1 MITKEQFEKLAG
13 IELIE
18 QDGKLVYYGKLNF
31 SFIKDITDL
40 PESLKHLGN
49 LDLSYRKDI
58 TELPDNLIVL
68 GWLNLKNSGV
78 IKLPKGLEV
87 ENWFDIS
94 GTDIDVLPKDT
105 KFGGSLFV
113 NNMNKPFSFPKVVKS
128 NGYLECSMTTIK
140 QMPEKVY
147 TKDSCN
153 FSHSKFD
160 KLPKVMEV
168 SDALNLYETS
178 TTELS
183 EGLKEVYGYLTIY
196 GTNISKLNDNLVI
209 YNDLFLG
216 RTPIK
221 ELSEGLIVGHILD
234 LSNNKLND
242 YSNLHKVCPKFI
254 VTKEKYEEIKGILV
268 KHTKKETCINNEIS
282 VSFEPNYKGAYLFE
296 NESGKYIK
304 ADNIFGK
311 IVQQKGNVYHIHLNG
326 GNEITYLLTDGE
338 GRWSHGETLK
348 EAKDDLLYKITDRDE
363 SDYESL
369 SLDSELSFK
378 DAITCYRVITGACS
392 FGTRDFI
399 ENRLGENK
407 NDKYT
412 INEIIDLTEGEYG
425 NEDFREFFCK
435 D

>member
-1 MITKEQFEKLAG
+1 MITKEQFEQLAG

-31 SFIKDITDL
+31 SYIKDITDL

-113 NNMNKPFSFPKVVKS
+113 NNMKKPFSFPKVVKS

-168 SDALNLYETS
+168 KYSLYMDS
-178 TTELS
+178 TPITELS
-183 EGLKEVYGYLTIY
+183 EGIKEVCGRLDIRHTKV
-196 GTNISKLNDNLVI
+196 TNLNDNLVVYDI
-209 YNDLFLG
+209 LNLG
-216 RTPIK
+216 YTQIE
-221 ELSEGLIVGHILD
+221 ELSKGLIVGYNLD
-234 LSNNKLND
+234 LCNTNLKD
-242 YSNLHKVCPKFI
+242 YSNLHKVCSSFSI
-254 VTKEKYEEIKGILV
+254 SENRYEEIKDNLIEHSKRNLWGEVRI
-268 KHTKKETCINNEIS
+268 T
-282 VSFEPNYKGAYLFE
+282 FEPNYKGAYLFE
-296 NESGKYIK
+296 NEIGKYIK
-304 ADNIFGK
+304 VDNIFGK
-311 IVQQKGNVYHIHLNG
+311 IVKQNGNEYHIKVVGCEN
-326 GNEITYLLTDGE
+326 ITYLVTDGE
-338 GRWSHGETLK
+338 GRWSHGDTLK
-348 EAKDDLLYKITDRDE
+348 EAKNDLIYKISKRNQDAYKT
-363 SDYESL
+363 L
-369 SLDSELSFK
+369 TLDSKLSFQ
-378 DAITCYRVITGACS
+378 DAIMCYRVITGACY
-392 FGTRDFI
+392 FGTMDFI
-399 ENRLGENK
+399 EHRLGKNK
-407 NDKYT
+407 KEVYT
-412 INEIIDLTEGEYG
+412 IKEIINLTKDEYG
-425 NEDFREFFCK
+425 GKTFNDFFSK
-435 D
+435 S

>member
-1 MITKEQFEKLAG
+1 MITKEQFEQLAG

-58 TELPDNLIVL
+58 TELPDNLKVL

-168 SDALNLYETS
+168 KYSLYMDS
-178 TTELS
+178 TPITELS
-183 EGLKEVYGYLTIY
+183 EGIKEVCGRLDIRHTKV
-196 GTNISKLNDNLVI
+196 TNLNDNLVVYDI
-209 YNDLFLG
+209 LNLG
-216 RTPIK
+216 YTQIE
-221 ELSEGLIVGHILD
+221 ELSKGLIVGYNLD
-234 LSNNKLND
+234 LCDTNLKD
-242 YSNLHKVCPKFI
+242 YSNLHKVCSSFSI
-254 VTKEKYEEIKGILV
+254 SENRYEEIKDNLIEHSKRNLWGEVRI
-268 KHTKKETCINNEIS
+268 T
-282 VSFEPNYKGAYLFE
+282 FEPNYKGAYLFE
-296 NESGKYIK
+296 NENGKYIK
-304 ADNIFGK
+304 VDNIFGK
-311 IVQQKGNVYHIHLNG
+311 IVKQN
-326 GNEITYLLTDGE
+326 GNEYHVKVVGCENITYLITDGE
-338 GRWSHGETLK
+338 GRWSHGDTLK
-348 EAKDDLLYKITDRDE
+348 EAKADLNFKISKRNQDAYKALT
-363 SDYESL
+363 
-369 SLDSELSFK
+369 LDSKLSFQ
-378 DAITCYRVITGACS
+378 DAIMCYRVITGACY
-392 FGTRDFI
+392 FGTMDFI
-399 ENRLGENK
+399 EHRLGKNK
-407 NDKYT
+407 KEVYT
-412 INEIIDLTEGEYG
+412 IKEIINLTKDEYG
-425 NEDFREFFCK
+425 GKTFNDFFSK
-435 D
+435 S